1 MTPDDEDDPRRQ
13 LVRAVGEDVRAT
25 LSGETEPQPLAE
37 LVDEVF
43 ALAARWATTLRDGG
57 GSDAKRRLPVCA
69 PGCSSCCHLHA
80 VFVTAPEALRLATH
94 LRRARSA
101 SELARLRALV
111 DRRANETRELSR
123 AERGLARVP
132 CPLLDEAG
140 ACSVHPARPL
150 LCRGYTSCDKDAC
163 LRAFDAGDALASPP
177 GDLGAASAHLDAFA
191 GVLLGAARSGR
202 DAGPYELIAA
212 LRVALDDDAELRW
225 ARGEPVFDAAG
236 TRIEHDGRDA
246 WDDFV
251 AREIARTRS
260 G

>member
-1 MTPDDEDDPRRQ
+1 MTPDGDDPRRQ

-43 ALAARWATTLRDGG
+43 ALAARWGTTLGDGG
-57 GSDAKRRLPVCA
+57 PDAKRRLPVCA
-69 PGCSSCCHLHA
+69 PGCSSCCYLHA

-94 LRRARSA
+94 LRRSRSA
-101 SELARLRALV
+101 TELAALRDLL
-111 DRRANETRELSR
+111 DRRVAETRELSR
-123 AERGLARVP
+123 VERGRARVP
-132 CPLLDEAG
+132 CPLLDRAG

-163 LRAFDAGDALASPP
+163 LHAFDAGDALASPP
-177 GDLGAASAHLDAFA
+177 GDAGAASAHLDAFA

-212 LRVALDDDAELRW
+212 LRVALDDDAEARW
-225 ARGEPVFDAAG
+225 TRGEPVFDAAD
-236 TRIEHDGRDA
+236 TRIERDGRDA

-251 AREIARTRS
+251 AREIARARK